1 MEAFYK
7 YLEFLARMVL
17 GKAVTVRPVPGSD
30 TAGAEENEELPLG
43 YTSAEGV
50 IFLAWMHPIMKGL
63 SEKEREF
70 LRLGVFAHE
79 LLHQLLTDFDALQ
92 ETVQEG
98 RSNKEREM
106 IRTFANLIEDPAIE
120 YFAPVPRL
128 LQRALRFLTEW
139 VFYCS
144 PPLET
149 WDAPLVQLL
158 NALVMYGDTGKLKG
172 KFTFPDAERYYREI
186 IPEFMMEICDPDAA
200 FRPVC
205 ARSWVEL
212 TRPLWEENEKL
223 EEQLKGF
230 LEKLAK
236 SMASGTGE
244 ARISPSE
251 SGEETRGRIRRMEE
265 GCVEDGMHGTE
276 DSEGMK
282 SRPEGDGKEG
292 FPDVD
297 KIDTGSGTK
306 LPGGHGPGSGDSAR
320 EARTIVRRPTLTK
333 DDTALLDSAEA
344 VIRDTRKEM
353 EPEKTK
359 IPSHSKSAGGG
370 DTVPF
375 KVCNTAV
382 MDEVSDSDR
391 ETYRIL
397 RERLAGTPDA
407 LARVLRELMRRHTG
421 TTYHSSHGRL
431 NVRRWAAGTS
441 QNIFDRK
448 VQDKD
453 CGGTHIFLAI
463 DLSGSMCSPGRIEA
477 ARDAAIIFAETC
489 SKLKIP
495 LMIMGY
501 TAELNGRSLDHFH
514 YVRTGSERERVS
526 LAKIRAMGENADGY
540 SFRYL
545 EQEVRQSR
553 AEKKIVLILTDG
565 YPASPAFYGA
575 GKRDGFKDTRD
586 AFNRLKRSANI
597 LAFGLGTSEEQM
609 KEIYGNSFV
618 QVSDVAM
625 LPQVAANRFKEFF

>member
-7 YLEFLARMVL
+7 YLEFLARMIL
-17 GKAVTVRPVPGSD
+17 GKAVMIRLVPGSD
-30 TAGAEENEELPLG
+30 TEDAEGDEKLPLG

-63 SEKEREF
+63 SEKEKEF

-92 ETVQEG
+92 ETVREG

-106 IRTFANLIEDPAIE
+106 IQTFANLIEDPAIE

-128 LQRALRFLTEW
+128 LKKALRFLTEW

-149 WDAPLVQLL
+149 WDAPLMQLL

-172 KFTFPDAERYYREI
+172 KFTFPEAERYYREI
-186 IPEFMMEICDPDAA
+186 IPEFTMEIGDPDAS

-205 ARSWVEL
+205 ARGWTEL
-212 TRPLWEENEKL
+212 TRPLWEADERL
-223 EEQLKGF
+223 EEQMKGF

-236 SMASGTGE
+236 SMAVG
-244 ARISPSE
+244 
-251 SGEETRGRIRRMEE
+251 SGEPMVSPKEPGEEKRERIRHDEE
-265 GCVEDGMHGTE
+265 GRTE
-276 DSEGMK
+276 D
-282 SRPEGDGKEG
+282 DGG
-292 FPDVD
+292 ASFPGVD
-297 KIDTGSGTK
+297 RIDTGSGTN
-306 LPGGHGPGSGDSAR
+306 LSGGCGPGTGESTR
-320 EARTIVRRPTLTK
+320 EMREVVRRPLLAE

-344 VIRDTRKEM
+344 VIRDIKKEM

-359 IPSHSKSAGGG
+359 IPSHSVSAGDG
-370 DTVPF
+370 DRIPY
-375 KVCNTAV
+375 KVCNTPV
-382 MDEVSDSDR
+382 MDEVNDSDR
-391 ETYRIL
+391 ETYRL
-397 RERLAGTPDA
+397 LKERIAGTPDA
-407 LARVLRELMRRHTG
+407 LARVLRELMRRHTA
-421 TTYHSSHGRL
+421 TTYHTTHGRL

-448 VQDKD
+448 VQDRD

-463 DLSGSMCSPGRIEA
+463 DLSGSMCASGRIEA
-477 ARDAAIIFAETC
+477 ARDVAIIFAETC
-489 SKLKIP
+489 NRLKIP
-495 LMIMGY
+495 IMIMGY

-514 YVRTGSERERVS
+514 YVRTGSERERAS
-526 LAKIRAMGENADGY
+526 LVKIRPMGENADGY

-545 EQEVRQSR
+545 EQEVRQSK

-565 YPASPAFYGA
+565 CPASPAFYGA
-575 GKRDGFKDTRD
+575 GKRDGFRDTRD
-586 AFNRLKRSANI
+586 AFNRLKRSASI

-618 QVSDVAM
+618 EVSNVAA
-625 LPQVAANRFKEFF
+625 LPQVVANRFKEFF